1 MKHELDN
8 LIFVDN
14 IKENVRDIKKK
25 IVKIVKIKNIGS

>member
-25 IVKIVKIKNIGS
+25 IVLKILVVKREG